1 MGYSWSVVTHLG
13 TRLLVPSG
21 GVLFEPMAYHLFRPN
36 PLPPPPRVSCA
47 IRSSS

>member
-21 GVLFEPMAYHLFRPN
+21 GVLFEPMDASKQEAVVQF
-36 PLPPPPRVSCA
+36 
-47 IRSSS
+47 